1 MKSLFLFSLHLRGRD
16 VQYNLQAGSLCG
28 LRKSSECNKTMERET
43 SAIQPWQISFSF
55 IYLHSPNKAWPKN
68 PETQAVDIH
77 DLQKMSL
84 FCFW

>member
-1 MKSLFLFSLHLRGRD
+1 MSNITWK
-16 VQYNLQAGSLCG
+16 AGSLCG

-68 PETQAVDIH
+68 VNTKYQSSQTV
-77 DLQKMSL
+77 
-84 FCFW
+84 